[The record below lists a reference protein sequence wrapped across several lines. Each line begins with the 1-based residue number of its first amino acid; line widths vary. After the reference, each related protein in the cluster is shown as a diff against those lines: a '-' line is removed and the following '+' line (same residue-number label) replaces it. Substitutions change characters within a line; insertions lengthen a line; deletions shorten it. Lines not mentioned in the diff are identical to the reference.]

1 MVENQLDN
9 TQEII
14 SVSEINKR
22 AKSILEENFPF
33 VWIQGEVS
41 NFFSAASGHWYFS
54 LKDESSE
61 IRCAMFTNKNHHI
74 TFEPKDGDHLVLNGT
89 LSIFEGRGQYQI
101 IVEHIEL
108 AGEGAL
114 LKAFEE
120 LKKKLQLEGLFD
132 DSIKRQLPAY
142 PKNIAVVTSPDGAV
156 IQDIIN
162 VLDRR
167 SPFLDLTVV
176 PTLVQ
181 GEKAAPL
188 ICDAL
193 NKVGKLKKVDVVIL
207 ARGGGSI
214 EDLWAFNNEEVAR
227 AIVNCPTP
235 IISAVGHET
244 DFTISD
250 FVSDLRAPTPSAAAE
265 IISQNHSNLF
275 ASLTSIQKDLSLS
288 INNKLVKQNEGLK
301 NLSKLIKH
309 PGDKLR
315 EISQKIDGLEMHL
328 GNLTERIFLI
338 SRNKIST
345 FSSSLKEFSPIVRV
359 EKNKNRIESSIKDI
373 KRSIEEV
380 IGEKRNQFLSSSKTL
395 EAVSP
400 LSVLSRGY
408 SILTKGGKEQ
418 VINSYAQVN
427 IGDEIKGKLKEGQI
441 LTKVIEVSDEN

>member
-1 MVENQLDN
+1 MNSFIQN
-9 TQEII
+9 NQEII
-14 SVSEINKR
+14 SVSDVNNL
-22 AKSILEENFPF
+22 AKGLLEKDLSN
-33 VWIQGEVS
+33 VWIQGEIS
-41 NFFSAASGHWYFS
+41 SFTAHGSGHWYFTI
-54 LKDESSE
+54 KDKKSALD
-61 IRCAMFTNKNHHI
+61 CVMFKFDNINLL
-74 TFEPKDGDHLVLNGT
+74 FEPKVGDELILNGNV
-89 LSIFEGRGQYQI
+89 SIYSPTGRYQFN
-101 IVEHIEL
+101 VKHIEVS
-108 AGEGAL
+108 GEGAL
-114 LKAFEE
+114 LRAFEE
-120 LKKKLQLEGLFD
+120 LKKKLELEGLFD
-132 DSIKRQLPAY
+132 ETRKKVLPEF
-142 PKNIAVVTSPDGAV
+142 PMEISVITSATGAV
-156 IQDIIN
+156 IKDIIN
-162 VLDRR
+162 VLSRR
-167 SPFLDLTVV
+167 SPNMTL
-176 PTLVQ
+176 TLVEAQVQ
-181 GEKAAPL
+181 GKQAEKSICNAIERVNYFRQSDL
-188 ICDAL
+188 I
-193 NKVGKLKKVDVVIL
+193 IL

-214 EDLWAFNNEEVAR
+214 EDLWCFNMESVAR
-227 AIVNCPTP
+227 SIFNSEIPL
-235 IISAVGHET
+235 ISAVGHET

-275 ASLTSIQKDLSLS
+275 ASLTSMQKDLSLS
-288 INNKLVKQNEGLK
+288 INNELVKQNESIK

-328 GNLTERIFLI
+328 SNLTERIFLI

-380 IGEKRNQFLSSSKTL
+380 IGKKRNLFLSSSKTL

-408 SILTKGGKEQ
+408 SILTKGEKEQ
-418 VINSYAQVN
+418 VINSYAQVK

>member
-1 MVENQLDN
+1 MSSFIQNN
-9 TQEII
+9 QEII
-14 SVSEINKR
+14 SVSDVNNL
-22 AKSILEENFPF
+22 AKGLLEKDLSN
-33 VWIQGEVS
+33 VWIQGEIS
-41 NFFSAASGHWYFS
+41 SFTAHGSGHWYFTI
-54 LKDESSE
+54 KDKKSALD
-61 IRCAMFTNKNHHI
+61 CVMFKFDNINLL
-74 TFEPKDGDHLVLNGT
+74 FEPKVGDELILNGNV
-89 LSIFEGRGQYQI
+89 SIYSPTGRYQFN
-101 IVEHIEL
+101 VKHIEVS
-108 AGEGAL
+108 GEGAL
-114 LKAFEE
+114 LRAFEE
-120 LKKKLQLEGLFD
+120 LKKKLELEGLFD
-132 DSIKRQLPAY
+132 ETRKKDLPEF
-142 PKNIAVVTSPDGAV
+142 PMEISVITSATGAV
-156 IQDIIN
+156 IKDIIN
-162 VLDRR
+162 VLSRR
-167 SPFLDLTVV
+167 SPNMTL
-176 PTLVQ
+176 TLVEAQVQ
-181 GEKAAPL
+181 GKQAEKSICNAIERVNYFRQSDL
-188 ICDAL
+188 I
-193 NKVGKLKKVDVVIL
+193 IL

-214 EDLWAFNNEEVAR
+214 EDLWCFNMESVAR
-227 AIVNCPTP
+227 SIFNSEIPL
-235 IISAVGHET
+235 ISAVGHET

-288 INNKLVKQNEGLK
+288 INNELVKQNESIK

-328 GNLTERIFLI
+328 SNLTERIFLI

-408 SILTKGGKEQ
+408 SILTKGEKEQ
-418 VINSYAQVN
+418 VINSYAQVK

>member
-1 MVENQLDN
+1 MNSFIQN
-9 TQEII
+9 NQEII
-14 SVSEINKR
+14 SVSDLNNL
-22 AKSILEENFPF
+22 AKGLLEKDLSN
-33 VWIQGEVS
+33 VWIQGEIS
-41 NFFSAASGHWYFS
+41 SFTAHGSGHWYFTI
-54 LKDESSE
+54 KDKKSALD
-61 IRCAMFTNKNHHI
+61 CVMFKFDNINLL
-74 TFEPKDGDHLVLNGT
+74 FEPKVGDELILNGNV
-89 LSIFEGRGQYQI
+89 SIYSPTGRYQFN
-101 IVEHIEL
+101 VKHIEVS
-108 AGEGAL
+108 GEGAL
-114 LKAFEE
+114 LRAFEE
-120 LKKKLQLEGLFD
+120 LKKKLELEGLFD
-132 DSIKRQLPAY
+132 ETRKKVLPEF
-142 PKNIAVVTSPDGAV
+142 PMEISVITSATGAV
-156 IQDIIN
+156 IKDIIN
-162 VLDRR
+162 VLSRR
-167 SPFLDLTVV
+167 SPNMTL
-176 PTLVQ
+176 TLVEAQVQ
-181 GEKAAPL
+181 GKQAEKSICNAIERVNYFRQSDL
-188 ICDAL
+188 I
-193 NKVGKLKKVDVVIL
+193 IL

-214 EDLWAFNNEEVAR
+214 EDLWCFNMESVAR
-227 AIVNCPTP
+227 SIFNSDIPL
-235 IISAVGHET
+235 ISAVGHET

-275 ASLTSIQKDLSLS
+275 ASLTSMQKDLSLS
-288 INNKLVKQNEGLK
+288 INNELVKQNESIK

-328 GNLTERIFLI
+328 SNLTERIFLI

-380 IGEKRNQFLSSSKTL
+380 IGEKRNLFLSSSKTL

-408 SILTKGGKEQ
+408 SILTKGEKEQ

>member
-1 MVENQLDN
+1 MNSFIQN
-9 TQEII
+9 NQEII
-14 SVSEINKR
+14 SVSDVNNL
-22 AKSILEENFPF
+22 AKGLLEKDLSN
-33 VWIQGEVS
+33 VWIQGEIS
-41 NFFSAASGHWYFS
+41 SFTAHGSGHWYFTI
-54 LKDESSE
+54 KDKKSALD
-61 IRCAMFTNKNHHI
+61 CVMFKFDNINLL
-74 TFEPKDGDHLVLNGT
+74 FEPKVGDELILNGNV
-89 LSIFEGRGQYQI
+89 SIYSPTGRYQFN
-101 IVEHIEL
+101 VKHIEVS
-108 AGEGAL
+108 GEGAL
-114 LKAFEE
+114 LRAFEE
-120 LKKKLQLEGLFD
+120 LKKKLELEGLFD
-132 DSIKRQLPAY
+132 ETKKKDLPEF
-142 PKNIAVVTSPDGAV
+142 PMEISVITSATGAV
-156 IQDIIN
+156 IKDIIN
-162 VLDRR
+162 VLSRR
-167 SPFLDLTVV
+167 SPNMTL
-176 PTLVQ
+176 TLVEAQVQ
-181 GEKAAPL
+181 GKQAEKSICNAIERVDYFRQSDL
-188 ICDAL
+188 I
-193 NKVGKLKKVDVVIL
+193 IL

-214 EDLWAFNNEEVAR
+214 EDLWCFNMESVAR
-227 AIVNCPTP
+227 SIFNSEIPL
-235 IISAVGHET
+235 ISAVGHET

-275 ASLTSIQKDLSLS
+275 ASLTSMQKDLSLS
-288 INNKLVKQNEGLK
+288 INNELVKQNESIK

-328 GNLTERIFLI
+328 SNLTERIFLI

-380 IGEKRNQFLSSSKTL
+380 IGEKRNLFLSSSKTL

-408 SILTKGGKEQ
+408 SILTKGEKEQ
-418 VINSYAQVN
+418 VINSYAQVK

>member
-1 MVENQLDN
+1 MNSFIQN
-9 TQEII
+9 NQEII
-14 SVSEINKR
+14 SVSDVNNL
-22 AKSILEENFPF
+22 AKGLLEKDLSN
-33 VWIQGEVS
+33 VWIQGEIS
-41 NFFSAASGHWYFS
+41 SFTAHGSGHWYFTI
-54 LKDESSE
+54 KDKKSALD
-61 IRCAMFTNKNHHI
+61 CVMFKFDNINLL
-74 TFEPKDGDHLVLNGT
+74 FEPKVGDELILNGNV
-89 LSIFEGRGQYQI
+89 SIYSPTGRYQFN
-101 IVEHIEL
+101 VKHIEVS
-108 AGEGAL
+108 GEGAL
-114 LKAFEE
+114 LRAFEE
-120 LKKKLQLEGLFD
+120 LKKKLELEGLFD
-132 DSIKRQLPAY
+132 ETRKKDLPEF
-142 PKNIAVVTSPDGAV
+142 PMEISVITSATGAV
-156 IQDIIN
+156 IKDIIN
-162 VLDRR
+162 VLSRR
-167 SPFLDLTVV
+167 SPNMTL
-176 PTLVQ
+176 TLVEAQVQ
-181 GEKAAPL
+181 GKQAEKSICNAIERVNSFRQSDL
-188 ICDAL
+188 I
-193 NKVGKLKKVDVVIL
+193 IL

-214 EDLWAFNNEEVAR
+214 EDLWCFNMESVAR
-227 AIVNCPTP
+227 SIFNSEIPL
-235 IISAVGHET
+235 ISAVGHET

-275 ASLTSIQKDLSLS
+275 ASLTSMQKDLSLS

-418 VINSYAQVN
+418 VINSYAQVK

>member
-1 MVENQLDN
+1 MSSFIQNN
-9 TQEII
+9 QEII
-14 SVSEINKR
+14 SVSDVNNL
-22 AKSILEENFPF
+22 AKGLLEKDLSN
-33 VWIQGEVS
+33 VWIQGEIS
-41 NFFSAASGHWYFS
+41 SFTAHGSGHWYFTI
-54 LKDESSE
+54 KDKKSALD
-61 IRCAMFTNKNHHI
+61 CVMFKFDNINLL
-74 TFEPKDGDHLVLNGT
+74 FEPKVGDELILNGNV
-89 LSIFEGRGQYQI
+89 SIYSPTGRYQFN
-101 IVEHIEL
+101 VKHIEVS
-108 AGEGAL
+108 GEGAL
-114 LKAFEE
+114 LRAFEE
-120 LKKKLQLEGLFD
+120 LKKKLELEGLFD
-132 DSIKRQLPAY
+132 ETRKKDLPEF
-142 PKNIAVVTSPDGAV
+142 PMEISVITSATGAV
-156 IQDIIN
+156 IKDIIN
-162 VLDRR
+162 VLSRR
-167 SPFLDLTVV
+167 SPNMTL
-176 PTLVQ
+176 TLVEAQVQ
-181 GEKAAPL
+181 GKQAEKSICNAIERVNSFRQSDL
-188 ICDAL
+188 I
-193 NKVGKLKKVDVVIL
+193 IL

-214 EDLWAFNNEEVAR
+214 EDLWCFNVESVAR
-227 AIVNCPTP
+227 SIFNSEIPL
-235 IISAVGHET
+235 ISAVGHET

-250 FVSDLRAPTPSAAAE
+250 FVSDLRAPTPSVAAE

-275 ASLTSIQKDLSLS
+275 ASLTSMQKDLSLS
-288 INNKLVKQNEGLK
+288 INNELVKQNESIK

-328 GNLTERIFLI
+328 SNLTERIFLI

-408 SILTKGGKEQ
+408 SILTKGEKEQ
-418 VINSYAQVN
+418 VINSYAQVK

>member
-1 MVENQLDN
+1 MSSFIQNN
-9 TQEII
+9 QEII
-14 SVSEINKR
+14 SVSDVNNL
-22 AKSILEENFPF
+22 AKGLLEKDLSN
-33 VWIQGEVS
+33 VWIQGEIS
-41 NFFSAASGHWYFS
+41 SFTAHGSGHWYFTI
-54 LKDESSE
+54 KDKKSALD
-61 IRCAMFTNKNHHI
+61 CVMFKFDNINLL
-74 TFEPKDGDHLVLNGT
+74 FEPKVGDELILNGNV
-89 LSIFEGRGQYQI
+89 SIYSPTGRYQFN
-101 IVEHIEL
+101 VKHIEVS
-108 AGEGAL
+108 GEGAL
-114 LKAFEE
+114 LRAFEE
-120 LKKKLQLEGLFD
+120 LKKKLELEGLFD
-132 DSIKRQLPAY
+132 ETRKKDLPEF
-142 PKNIAVVTSPDGAV
+142 PMEISVITSATGAV
-156 IQDIIN
+156 IKDIIN
-162 VLDRR
+162 VLSRR
-167 SPFLDLTVV
+167 SPNMTL
-176 PTLVQ
+176 TLVEAQVQ
-181 GEKAAPL
+181 GKQAEKSICNAIERVNSFRQSDL
-188 ICDAL
+188 I
-193 NKVGKLKKVDVVIL
+193 IL

-214 EDLWAFNNEEVAR
+214 EDLWCFNMESVAR
-227 AIVNCPTP
+227 SIFNSEIPL
-235 IISAVGHET
+235 ISAVGHET

-275 ASLTSIQKDLSLS
+275 ASLTSMQKDLSLS
-288 INNKLVKQNEGLK
+288 INNGLVKQNESIK

-328 GNLTERIFLI
+328 SNLAERIFLI

-380 IGEKRNQFLSSSKTL
+380 IGEKRNMFLSSSKTL

-408 SILTKGGKEQ
+408 SILTKGEKEQ
-418 VINSYAQVN
+418 VINSYAQVK

>member
-1 MVENQLDN
+1 MSSFIQNN
-9 TQEII
+9 QEII
-14 SVSEINKR
+14 SVSDVNNL
-22 AKSILEENFPF
+22 AKGLLEKDLSN
-33 VWIQGEVS
+33 VWIQGEIS
-41 NFFSAASGHWYFS
+41 SFTAHGSGHWYFTI
-54 LKDESSE
+54 KDKKSALD
-61 IRCAMFTNKNHHI
+61 CVMFKFDNINLL
-74 TFEPKDGDHLVLNGT
+74 FEPKVGDELILNGNV
-89 LSIFEGRGQYQI
+89 SIYSPTGRYQFN
-101 IVEHIEL
+101 VKHIEVS
-108 AGEGAL
+108 GEGAL
-114 LKAFEE
+114 LRAFEE
-120 LKKKLQLEGLFD
+120 LKKKLELEGLFD
-132 DSIKRQLPAY
+132 ETRKKDLPEF
-142 PKNIAVVTSPDGAV
+142 PMEISVITSATGAV
-156 IQDIIN
+156 IKDIIN
-162 VLDRR
+162 VLSRR
-167 SPFLDLTVV
+167 SPNMTL
-176 PTLVQ
+176 TLVEAQVQ
-181 GEKAAPL
+181 GKQAEKSICNAIERVNYFRQSDL
-188 ICDAL
+188 I
-193 NKVGKLKKVDVVIL
+193 IL

-214 EDLWAFNNEEVAR
+214 EDLWCFNMESVAR
-227 AIVNCPTP
+227 SIFNSEIPL
-235 IISAVGHET
+235 ISAVGHET

-275 ASLTSIQKDLSLS
+275 ASLTSMQKDLSLS
-288 INNKLVKQNEGLK
+288 INNKLVKHKERLK

-328 GNLTERIFLI
+328 SNLTERIFLI

-380 IGEKRNQFLSSSKTL
+380 IGEKRNLFLSSSKTL

-408 SILTKGGKEQ
+408 SILTKGEKEQ
-418 VINSYAQVN
+418 VINSYAQVK

>member
-1 MVENQLDN
+1 MSSFIQNN
-9 TQEII
+9 QEII
-14 SVSEINKR
+14 SVSDVNNL
-22 AKSILEENFPF
+22 AKGLLEKDLSN
-33 VWIQGEVS
+33 VWIQGEIS
-41 NFFSAASGHWYFS
+41 SFTAHGSGHWYFTI
-54 LKDESSE
+54 KDKKSALD
-61 IRCAMFTNKNHHI
+61 CVMFKFDNINLL
-74 TFEPKDGDHLVLNGT
+74 FEPKVGDELILNGNV
-89 LSIFEGRGQYQI
+89 SIYSPTGRYQFN
-101 IVEHIEL
+101 VKHIEVS
-108 AGEGAL
+108 GEGAL
-114 LKAFEE
+114 LRAFEE
-120 LKKKLQLEGLFD
+120 LKKKLDLEGLFD
-132 DSIKRQLPAY
+132 ETRKKDLPEF
-142 PKNIAVVTSPDGAV
+142 PMEISVITSATGAV
-156 IQDIIN
+156 IKDIIN
-162 VLDRR
+162 VLSRR
-167 SPFLDLTVV
+167 SPNMTL
-176 PTLVQ
+176 TLVEAQVQ
-181 GEKAAPL
+181 GKQAEKSICNAIERVNYFRQSDL
-188 ICDAL
+188 I
-193 NKVGKLKKVDVVIL
+193 IL

-214 EDLWAFNNEEVAR
+214 EDLWCFNMESVAR
-227 AIVNCPTP
+227 SIFNSEIPL
-235 IISAVGHET
+235 ISAVGHET

-288 INNKLVKQNEGLK
+288 INNELVKQNESIK

-328 GNLTERIFLI
+328 SNLTERIFLI

-408 SILTKGGKEQ
+408 SILTKGEKEQ
-418 VINSYAQVN
+418 VINSYAQVK